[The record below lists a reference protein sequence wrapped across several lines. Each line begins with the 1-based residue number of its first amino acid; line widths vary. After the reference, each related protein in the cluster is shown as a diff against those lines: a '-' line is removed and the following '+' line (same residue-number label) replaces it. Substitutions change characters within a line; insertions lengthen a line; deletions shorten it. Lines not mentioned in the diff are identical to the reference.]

1 MAELD
6 TNLGVDAGVV
16 IIVHV
21 RGGLEGIDRA
31 SQVFGALDA
40 KDLVESLEI
49 LTLGLPAML
58 DGKREQLGDRIVR
71 VHDLMGGREFGQQLP
86 GGNILIAMG
95 MFDQVI
101 EVDVALD
108 DGARL
113 ARIGRH
119 LARWW
124 TVLNSQY
131 EGKRVW

>member
-1 MAELD
+1 MVELD

-31 SQVFGALDA
+31 SQVLGALDA

-58 DGKREQLGDRIVR
+58 DRKREQLGDRIVR
-71 VHDLMGGREFGQQLP
+71 VHDLIGGRELGQQLP
-86 GGNILIAMG
+86 GGNILIAIG

-101 EVDVALD
+101 ELDVALD

-113 ARIGRH
+113 ARVGWH

-124 TVLNSQY
+124 AVLNSQY
-131 EGKRVW
+131 QGKRA